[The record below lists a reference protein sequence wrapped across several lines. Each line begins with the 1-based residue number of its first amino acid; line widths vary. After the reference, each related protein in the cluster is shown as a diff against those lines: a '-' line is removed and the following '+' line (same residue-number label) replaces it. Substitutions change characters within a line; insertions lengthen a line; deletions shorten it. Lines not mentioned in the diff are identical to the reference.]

1 MPRFNHILWILPFGC
16 FILGYLVLSLVVGTE
31 SLPAP
36 QLVGQRLNDAVAV
49 LAPYKLTLRIL
60 DEVEEPA
67 MPEGT
72 VLSQHPAPG
81 QKIKVYQSIGV
92 VVSRKQKQERAP
104 QLVGKTLEE
113 IRELVAQQGLRIKAY
128 KIESSIYPANQCVSQ
143 SPAAGFDV
151 QDKLITVYISSG
163 LSALRLMPD
172 CKGMRLDAVLEFF
185 KTHNIPVTVIPTECD
200 DPSACKVIA
209 QRPPSGS
216 FIDLSHPPTIE
227 LKVETV

>member
-1 MPRFNHILWILPFGC
+1 MRYINHVLWILPFAA
-16 FILGYLVLSLVVGTE
+16 FILGYLVLSIVVGTE
-31 SLPAP
+31 TLPAP
-36 QLVGQRLNDAVAV
+36 QLVGQRLNDAVTV
-49 LAPYKLTLRIL
+49 LAPYKLTLRII
-60 DEVEEPA
+60 DEIEEPA

-92 VVSRKQKQERAP
+92 VVSRRQKQERAP
-104 QLVGKTLEE
+104 QLVGKMLDE

-128 KIESSIYPANQCVSQ
+128 KLESAVYPVNQCMSQ

-163 LSALRLMPD
+163 LPSLRLMPD
-172 CKGMRLDAVLEFF
+172 CKGMPLEAVIAFF
-185 KTHNIPVTVIPTECD
+185 KSHGLAMTAISTESGD
-200 DPSACKVIA
+200 VHTGIVVA

-216 FIDLSHPPTIE
+216 FIDLAHTPAIE
-227 LKVETV
+227 LKVEGV

>member
-1 MPRFNHILWILPFGC
+1 MRYINHVLWILPFVA

-60 DEVEEPA
+60 DEIEEPS

-92 VVSRKQKQERAP
+92 VVSRKQKQEHAP

-113 IRELVAQQGLRIKAY
+113 IRELVTQQGLRIKAY
-128 KIESSIYPANQCVSQ
+128 KIESSVYPTNQCISQ

-163 LSALRLMPD
+163 LPALRLMPD
-172 CKGMRLDAVLEFF
+172 CKGMQLGTVLEFF
-185 KTHNIPVTVIPTECD
+185 KTHGIVPVVIPAAEG
-200 DPSACKVIA
+200 DPSNFKVIA

-216 FIDLSHPPTIE
+216 FIDCTHPPAIE
-227 LKVETV
+227 LKVESI